1 MRRLAEHSGAP
12 GHVYPLALL
21 CHDIMPPPP
30 QVCLCLICSFLEYY
44 FSLLNSFGNLQV
56 EKEIGESRVISF
68 HGVGLSV
75 APEIS
80 FSEVTAACENPE
92 EVGYT

>member
-1 MRRLAEHSGAP
+1 
-12 GHVYPLALL
+12 
-21 CHDIMPPPP
+21 
-30 QVCLCLICSFLEYY
+30 
-44 FSLLNSFGNLQV
+44 V
-56 EKEIGESRVISF
+56 EKEIGERRVISF

-80 FSEVTAACENPE
+80 FSEVTAAYENPE

>member
-1 MRRLAEHSGAP
+1 M
-12 GHVYPLALL
+12 
-21 CHDIMPPPP
+21 
-30 QVCLCLICSFLEYY
+30 
-44 FSLLNSFGNLQV
+44 
-56 EKEIGESRVISF
+56 EKEIGERRVISF

>member
-1 MRRLAEHSGAP
+1 
-12 GHVYPLALL
+12 
-21 CHDIMPPPP
+21 
-30 QVCLCLICSFLEYY
+30 LEYY

-56 EKEIGESRVISF
+56 EKEIGERRVISF

-80 FSEVTAACENPE
+80 FSEVTAAYENPE